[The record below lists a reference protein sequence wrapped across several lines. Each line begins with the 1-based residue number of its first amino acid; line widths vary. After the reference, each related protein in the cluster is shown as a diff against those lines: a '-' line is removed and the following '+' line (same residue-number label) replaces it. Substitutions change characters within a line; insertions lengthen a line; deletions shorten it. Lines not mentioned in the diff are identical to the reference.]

1 MAKDVE
7 ERRPEEAV
15 SAHRGHDVFVSY
27 SRADRDDVVRLT
39 EGLASRGKRAWVDLE
54 SIPPSAEWMAEIR
67 SAIDAADGY
76 LVAVSPDLAASQV
89 CADELDHAKQAGK
102 RIVPVLVRPTDPA
115 SVPEALASL
124 NWIEATDG
132 SLEGVLDRVVSAL
145 DTDLE
150 HVRAHSRLL
159 IKAREWDTKGS
170 DRSLLLR
177 GADLGEAEGFLVQG
191 QGKDPA
197 PTTDQARYINAS
209 RQAAARRQRSVIAA
223 IAVALVIS
231 LGLAGFAVVQRGEAI
246 DQREVAEQQRRLAI
260 EQRDIARSGDLSSS
274 SITELDKDPEL
285 SLLLAI
291 EAARIRQTDRSEDA
305 LRRALQVSNV
315 ELVRKG
321 DGTKPQDMAF
331 GPGGEWV
338 ASADADS
345 IDVWDVATGETHLEI
360 PTGEGAQAMIPWGL
374 AVDPEGRWIAA
385 AGRGGTRLWDA
396 TTGES
401 VRTLPAKGIVYQVEF
416 SSSGDR
422 LVTGGDDGARVWDP
436 ATGDVVLELG
446 RESSGTYGADMSADG
461 ELIATGHGDGIVR
474 VWDGKTGRLV
484 HELRGHTDLGFF
496 VGFSQHGDRLV
507 SISFDNTAR
516 VWDASSAEQLTVLTH
531 ETFVQDAA
539 FVRDDFVVTADS
551 NGLVQ
556 IWSVA
561 SGESVAE
568 LRGHRNHVSFLAV
581 NPQQDRIVTGSD
593 DKTIRVWRLGSGV
606 SSLDVDRPGYQTVAA
621 YGPDGT
627 VFLTA
632 GYSRRIELWNA
643 GTGDLSRRLDLGGD
657 RSARLAAFSPDGS
670 TIAVATG
677 LGDPGGDIEGGALLL
692 LDALTGELFWEFELE
707 GSEVPMS
714 VGFSPDGQ
722 QIATLWTDGTAR
734 VHNGLDGSEVSTYVA
749 ENPPRVVSGDLAVFS
764 PDDQMLAVAD
774 QTEVALWDPSNSRV
788 LRSFDHDAP
797 VRAIAFSPDGSS
809 LAVGSSDATIRMWDV
824 ETGALEMTLKGH
836 SGRIE
841 SVAFSP
847 NGSFIVSSA
856 DDGTARVW
864 NAEGEQIQ
872 SFDVGQLFV
881 TSASFSPDG
890 SQILVGVVAG
900 EDTVLDVVEHDVEVR
915 GITRIYLCDVCVSF
929 EELLDVAEARVTRQ
943 FTAEERAT
951 YLGTGE

>member
-1 MAKDVE
+1 M
-7 ERRPEEAV
+7 

-39 EGLASRGKRAWVDLE
+39 HGLASRGKRAWVDLE

-76 LVAVSPDLAASQV
+76 LVVVSPDLAASKV

-115 SVPEALASL
+115 SVPETLASL
-124 NWIEATDG
+124 NWIDATDG
-132 SLEGVLDRVVSAL
+132 SLEGALDRVVSAL

-177 GADLGEAEGFLVQG
+177 GADLGEAETFLVQG
-191 QGKDPA
+191 QGKEPA

-305 LRRALQVSNV
+305 LRRAVQAANV
-315 ELVRKG
+315 ELIREG

-338 ASADADS
+338 ASADVDS
-345 IDVWDVATGETHLEI
+345 IDVWDVETGETILEI
-360 PTGEGAQAMIPWGL
+360 PTGEGAQALIPWGL

-385 AGRGGTRLWDA
+385 AGRGGTRIWDA
-396 TTGES
+396 TTGEL

-422 LVTGGDDGARVWDP
+422 LVAGGDDGARVWDP
-436 ATGDVVLELG
+436 ATGDVTLELG
-446 RESSGTYGADMSADG
+446 REPSGTYGADMNADG
-461 ELIATGHGDGIVR
+461 DLIATGHGDGIVR
-474 VWDGKTGRLV
+474 VWDGRTGRLV

-516 VWDASSAEQLTVLTH
+516 IWDARSGEELAVLTH

-561 SGESVAE
+561 SGESVSE
-568 LRGHRNHVSFLAV
+568 LRGHRNYVSFLAV
-581 NPQQDRIVTGSD
+581 SPQQDRIVTGSND
-593 DKTIRVWRLGSGV
+593 ETIRVWRLGPGV
-606 SSLDVDRPGYQTVAA
+606 STLDVERPGYQTVAA
-621 YGPDGT
+621 YRPDGAR
-627 VFLTA
+627 FLTA
-632 GYSRRIELWNA
+632 GYSQQVELWDA
-643 GTGDLSRRLDLGGD
+643 STGALDARLDLGTSRLSG
-657 RSARLAAFSPDGS
+657 RSAVFSPDGS
-670 TIAVATG
+670 TIAVAAKLDDPDTG
-677 LGDPGGDIEGGALLL
+677 ISGGALMLL
-692 LDALTGELFWEFELE
+692 ESTTGEVRWRLEERGNEAPASVAFAPDGRLIATMWTDGTGRVHDALDGA
-707 GSEVPMS
+707 EVATYVARHRPQVAS
-714 VGFSPDGQ
+714 NSQVASDSQVVFSPDGR
-722 QIATLWTDGTAR
+722 L
-734 VHNGLDGSEVSTYVA
+734 VA
-749 ENPPRVVSGDLAVFS
+749 LA
-764 PDDQMLAVAD
+764 DRNDAV
-774 QTEVALWDPSNSRV
+774 LWDPLTGSVSARF
-788 LRSFDHDAP
+788 RHDDP
-797 VRAIAFSPDGSS
+797 VTAIAFSPDGSS
-809 LAVGSSDATIRMWDV
+809 LATGSADASIRSWDV
-824 ETGALEMTLKGH
+824 ETGGLERTLKGH
-836 SGRIE
+836 RGDIQ

-847 NGSFIVSSA
+847 NGSFIVSAA

-864 NAEGEQIQ
+864 NLDGEQIQ
-872 SFDVGQLFV
+872 VFDVGQLYV

-890 SQILVGVVAG
+890 SEILVGVVHG
-900 EDTVLDVVEHDVEVR
+900 QDTVPGDVVERDVDVR
-915 GITRIYLCDVCVSF
+915 GITRIYVCDVCVSF
-929 EELLDVAEARVTRQ
+929 EDLLHLAEARVTRQ